1 MKKLKFIAFLFA
13 IIVFISCQNGFNVK
27 ISEDNEVSPSSIAES
42 YVSKVTSIDKIF
54 SRSANSQDYSD
65 IFYSMEIEDEEGNK
79 INFADFSDEEKKI
92 FIEDWKSEY
101 IEELTQK
108 FIADPDLAEMV
119 NLENEA
125 FYATLESSSGSRAI
139 KSYDTEKFLEIYEK
153 QLSKIAKQNSNARA
167 VATSNEITSD
177 CLVSSSVENFK
188 NNYQKGNF
196 LVCKDS
202 SSSSSSSYI
211 GHASMMYYETFQDEW
226 KTNGLANA
234 TITSSP
240 QSKSAQ
246 WTGKTDGVQYEPI
259 GYWAGNSSGSAN
271 KVSIFKVQGI
281 KKTWRLF
288 RKTVT
293 KYNAPSDQERAKA
306 VSNAD
311 SNLGKAYNRNFFA
324 KWKTDKFYC
333 SQLVWRAW
341 YDIDSKYDLS
351 WGNLALLVSP
361 ADLANSQKSILLVS
375 YQNK

>member
-1 MKKLKFIAFLFA
+1 MFA

-42 YVSKVTSIDKIF
+42 YVSKITSIDKIF

-125 FYATLESSSGSRAI
+125 FYASLESSSGSRAI
-139 KSYDTEKFLEIYEK
+139 KSYDTEKFLEFYEK

-202 SSSSSSSYI
+202 SSNSSSSYI